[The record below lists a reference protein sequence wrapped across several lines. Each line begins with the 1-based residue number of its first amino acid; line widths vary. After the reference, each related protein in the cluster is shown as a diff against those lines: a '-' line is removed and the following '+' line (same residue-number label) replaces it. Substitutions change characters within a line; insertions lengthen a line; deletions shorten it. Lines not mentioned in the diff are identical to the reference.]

1 MWDSV
6 SLPTINL
13 LSKLG
18 LTVQSNLQRCLY
30 NQGLIRCLSL
40 LLELT
45 FLNLNAKSIY
55 FCHYYIK
62 LTEAWITLNSKVS
75 WTCQIKVS
83 IGNVFGCNHQGCN
96 RSNLVMARYARPRSH
111 IPHCPHPRVV
121 TGWQVSTHWVTD
133 ASQHIATRHLRPV
146 MGSLAVFLLQ
156 WKKRSFRIWE
166 ILSDHHCVVFLGPH
180 IPSRS

>member
-30 NQGLIRCLSL
+30 NQGLILRLSL

-45 FLNLNAKSIY
+45 FLNLNAKSILLPLL
-55 FCHYYIK
+55 H
-62 LTEAWITLNSKVS
+62 WLNHAQFKSNLDFPNQRLNRK
-75 WTCQIKVS
+75 CL
-83 IGNVFGCNHQGCN
+83 GCNHQGCN

-111 IPHCPHPRVV
+111 IPQCCPPPGGHLV
-121 TGWQVSTHWVTD
+121 TGWQVSTHWVTGCITTHCHPS
-133 ASQHIATRHLRPV
+133 SQT
-146 MGSLAVFLLQ
+146 SSFAVLFLHR
-156 WKKRSFRIWE
+156 KK
-166 ILSDHHCVVFLGPH
+166 
-180 IPSRS
+180 